1 MVNGQEMFNCTK
13 EDIPL
18 KDLTETCYLFAR
30 ELEFHKALGKKS
42 NVSPNDTAYRMKDI
56 TDISRI
62 TDSPIEVHLRKV

>member
-30 ELEFHKALGKKS
+30 ELEFQKALGMKL
-42 NVSPNDTAYRMKDI
+42 NALPNKTTNQMRDI
-56 TDISRI
+56 NDISRVAN
-62 TDSPIEVHLRKV
+62 SHIEVNLR